1 MTIRSRLVMI
11 WENCAMSLRSILSN
25 KVRASLTA
33 LGVIIGVAS
42 VITLTA
48 LGQGARENVQEQ
60 LSTLGANL
68 LIVYSGEPAGTSLVR
83 TRTTNI
89 RPVLTA
95 ADLAAIDSLSEEL
108 VVKTAPESSKNG
120 QLKFENRNSVATVIG
135 TDPDYPDI
143 RNFRPVYGSFFSGHD
158 IEQRNSVAVIGVQT
172 YRELFPDGRD
182 PIGERIRIDGFSF
195 RVIGIMEEKGSPS
208 QDASALIPYT
218 TYRRLLTGDNDFA
231 MINVQAASLDVMYE
245 LQEIIEERLLAAR
258 RVPSMELA
266 DFYIA
271 NQMDLI
277 GTVTGVA
284 DTFTLMLAG
293 IAAISLLVGGIG
305 IMNIMLVSVTER
317 TREIGVRMALGARSI
332 HLMMQFLTEAVILS
346 AGGGLVGVIAGYA
359 AATAA
364 ARFAGVATLVTP
376 EAVMLAFS
384 FAVAIGLFFGGFPAY
399 RASRLDP
406 IEALR
411 YE

>member
-218 TYRRLLTGDNDFA
+218 TYRRLLTGDDDFA

>member
-42 VITLTA
+42 VIALTA
-48 LGQGARENVQEQ
+48 LGQGARANVQEQ
-60 LSTLGANL
+60 LGTLGANL

-346 AGGGLVGVIAGYA
+346 AGGGLAGVIAGYA

-364 ARFAGVATLVTP
+364 VRFAGVATLVTP